1 MGETLLDLWD
11 RSKPYVVLFSA
22 SIPLLGV
29 LISALSGDSAWLFKF
44 SLTLIAYQLGF
55 LIAICFET
63 QRIIKRKDAP
73 ENRTSQISDNPFW
86 RSAKNRKVR
95 ELRLFALNGGRFAKE
110 LDKYDMRVTNIRA
123 IFPSKRAIEHCF
135 YEPLDGSS
143 HNRISRID
151 AGISEFVQILE
162 TRKLKG
168 KLGTFE
174 IRRANFFT
182 YSFYALFTGGEAI
195 VGAYFPDVTRNAST
209 GLKGVSW
216 LETDKEKNR
225 AISDQFENI
234 WGKLQ

>member
-1 MGETLLDLWD
+1 MGEIFLDLWD

-29 LISALSGDSAWLFKF
+29 LISALSVDSAWLFKL
-44 SLTLIAYQLGF
+44 SLALIAYQLGF

-63 QRIIKRKDAP
+63 QKIIKNKDAP

-86 RSAKNRKVR
+86 KSAKGRKIK

-110 LDKYDMRVTNIRA
+110 IDKYDMRVTNIRA
-123 IFPSKRAIEHCF
+123 IFPSKKSIEHCF

-143 HNRISRID
+143 NNRISRID
-151 AGISEFVQILE
+151 AGILEFVQILE
-162 TRKLKG
+162 SRKLKG
-168 KLGTFE
+168 KLGGFE
-174 IRRANFFT
+174 VRRANFFT
-182 YSFYALFTGGEAI
+182 YSFYALFSGGEAI
-195 VGAYFPDVTRNAST
+195 VGAYFPDATRDAST

-225 AISDQFENI
+225 AIADQFENI
-234 WGKLQ
+234 WEKLR